1 MKVERIT
8 LNDIFYLFVI
18 AIVIIP
24 GFITVYT
31 PIYRIGLLIQCI
43 VAILGMIWM
52 LLKCDFRQHLYY
64 WLIVL
69 FYGMQV
75 LSTLIKNTE
84 YFAVGLREVLCSIGI
99 VSIVYIFVIQHNK
112 RALKNLSRLFVLYIL
127 LGFVQIAFAKN
138 IFPQTI
144 GRITQNIYFLGVQN
158 QIAQQ
163 LVPMLGFVVVF
174 SFLKKS
180 KRSIGIF
187 ILMILSILTEGI
199 SGSSTGLLA
208 TILLFILYLLYNT
221 WIEKKLSVANVS
233 IGYVGINLIFI
244 FVQSV
249 ISIPFIANF
258 IQNVLKK
265 DITFSNRTVIWS
277 KALLNFVSS
286 PFWGMGRQEGKSV
299 MTFYAIN
306 QWDVDTSYSAHNVLI
321 QTLVESGIIG
331 IIPIIVLF
339 VVVARKYRCIYDD
352 RMRIV
357 LISVMAIM
365 FTFLTEAYDLTYLF
379 VFLGLICNFID
390 LDYTLKQS

>member
-163 LVPMLGFVVVF
+163 LDR
-174 SFLKKS
+174 KS
-180 KRSIGIF
+180 TR
-187 ILMILSILTEGI
+187 LN
-199 SGSSTGLLA
+199 SSH
-208 TILLFILYLLYNT
+208 
-221 WIEKKLSVANVS
+221 VS
-233 IGYVGINLIFI
+233 E
-244 FVQSV
+244 SRM
-249 ISIPFIANF
+249 P
-258 IQNVLKK
+258 
-265 DITFSNRTVIWS
+265 
-277 KALLNFVSS
+277 SS
-286 PFWGMGRQEGKSV
+286 
-299 MTFYAIN
+299 A
-306 QWDVDTSYSAHNVLI
+306 
-321 QTLVESGIIG
+321 
-331 IIPIIVLF
+331 
-339 VVVARKYRCIYDD
+339 
-352 RMRIV
+352 
-357 LISVMAIM
+357 
-365 FTFLTEAYDLTYLF
+365 
-379 VFLGLICNFID
+379 
-390 LDYTLKQS
+390 